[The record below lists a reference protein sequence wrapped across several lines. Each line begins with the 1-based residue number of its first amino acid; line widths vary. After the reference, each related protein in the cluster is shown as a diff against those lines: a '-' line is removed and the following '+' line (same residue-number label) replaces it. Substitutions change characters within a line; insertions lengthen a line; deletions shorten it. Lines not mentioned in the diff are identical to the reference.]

1 MGMRKRMAVIELIV
15 LASIVPSAVSQED
28 KQSDRAAM
36 YRRYLEFPSYVKGG
50 SIEPHWMADGS
61 SFWYAEGAPANT
73 VIWKVDPHKNTKE
86 HLFDVVRLRRAL
98 RALGTEPEGEGLPF
112 WEFEFL
118 NEETAVR
125 FRLAERDFVLDLAG
139 YTVRQESG
147 AAQRERERLR
157 PRVVGRGFSGDIL
170 EVLSTDRRW
179 FAAVGDHNLWL
190 RPMSGEPSVQL
201 TTDGIADYAWDV
213 EEALWSPDGSR
224 LVAMKVDSRGVA
236 KIPIVNWLG
245 VTETV
250 EWAAPHRPTSGGP
263 LRRTEL
269 HIFHVNSRR
278 RVQVDTGTADQYTY
292 VAGWRRDGSELMV
305 LRMSRDFKRLDLLA
319 ADPATGTTRIVLT
332 DTQKTFLWGN
342 FFNYRGWRQQ
352 GGLFTMLNDNQRF
365 IWTSERDGWS
375 HLYLYDFDGKL
386 LRPLTS
392 GSWPVERLITVDE
405 KRGWVYFTAHNDR
418 RRPYDTHLYRAGLE
432 HKAFEQLTSETG
444 IHAPVFSP
452 SREFFL
458 DSHSSLDRPP
468 AVEVRRADGT
478 LLKTVARADIEGLKV
493 LRWAPPEEFTAKA
506 ADDRTDL
513 YGVIYKPFDFDPGR
527 KYPVVE
533 IIYAGPMTTEVPRTF
548 FGSRSNL
555 AQLGFVVVVL
565 DGRGT
570 TERGKE
576 FQDVVYG
583 NLGRHEIPDHVA
595 VLKQIAKQ
603 RPYMDMDRVGV
614 YGGSFGGYFA
624 IRAML
629 LAPAVYRVGVAG
641 APVAEVYGHSSR
653 VEPYL
658 GLPTDNPDAYEYAS
672 NLRLAG
678 NLEGKLLMIHGTADI
693 NAPFSQ
699 TMKMADALIRAE
711 KPFDLLVLPGVAHFP
726 RGESERYWHDAV
738 HRYFQEHLKP

>member
-1 MGMRKRMAVIELIV
+1 MAL
-15 LASIVPSAVSQED
+15 SIIAGPIFAQNKAQSEQE
-28 KQSDRAAM
+28 AM
-36 YRRYLEFPSYVKGG
+36 YYRYLEFPSYVKGG
-50 SIEPHWMADGS
+50 SVEPRWMADGS
-61 SFWYAEGAPANT
+61 TFWYAEGAPANT

-86 HLFDVVRLRRAL
+86 PQFDIVRLRQAL
-98 RALGTEPEGEGLPF
+98 TPLLGHEPEGSGVPF
-112 WEFEFL
+112 REFEFL
-118 NEETAVR
+118 GGEKAAR
-125 FRLAERDFVLDLAG
+125 FRLGERDFVLDLAE

-147 AAQRERERLR
+147 AQQQERERLP
-157 PRVVGRGFSGDIL
+157 PRVVGRGFYGDIL
-170 EVLSTDRRW
+170 EVLSPDRRW
-179 FAAVGDHNLWL
+179 FAAVGEHNLWL
-190 RPMSGEPSVQL
+190 RPMSGGPSVQL
-201 TTDGIADYAWDV
+201 TTDGIADYGWDV

-224 LVAMKVDSRGVA
+224 LVAMKIDSRGVA
-236 KIPIVNWLG
+236 KIPIVDWLG

-269 HIFHVNSRR
+269 HIFDVNSRR
-278 RVQVDTGTADQYTY
+278 RVRVDTGTADQYTY

-319 ADPATGTTRIVLT
+319 ADPATGAIRIILT

-342 FFNYRGWRQQ
+342 FFNYPAWRKQS
-352 GGLFTMLNDNQRF
+352 GLFTMLNDGRRF
-365 IWTSERDGWS
+365 IWMSERDGWS

-386 LRPLTS
+386 LRRLTS
-392 GSWPVERLITVDE
+392 GSWPIERLVTVEE
-405 KRGWVYFTAHNDR
+405 KRGWVYFTAHGDSG
-418 RRPYDTHLYRAGLE
+418 RPYDTQVYRAGLE
-432 HKAFEQLTSETG
+432 RETLERLTSEPG
-444 IHAPVFSP
+444 RHNPVFSP

-458 DSHSSLDRPP
+458 NSHSSLDRPP
-468 AVEVRRADGT
+468 AVDLKLADGT
-478 LLKTVARADIEGLKV
+478 LLQTIARADIEGLKA

-506 ADDRTDL
+506 ADGRTDL
-513 YGVIYKPFDFDPGR
+513 YGVIYKPFDFDSGR

-533 IIYAGPMTTEVPRTF
+533 LIYAGAMTTQVPRTF
-548 FGSRSNL
+548 LDGSYDSL
-555 AQLGFVVVVL
+555 PQLGFIVVLL

-614 YGGSFGGYFA
+614 FGHSFGGYFA

-629 LAPAVYRVGVAG
+629 LAPDVYRVGIAS
-641 APVAEVYGHSSR
+641 APLSEVYGHGSR

-693 NAPFSQ
+693 NIPVSQ
-699 TMKMADALIRAE
+699 TMKMADALIRAD
-711 KPFDLLVLPGVAHFP
+711 KPFDLLVLPGVDHFP
-726 RGESERYWHDAV
+726 FSGEAERYWRDV
-738 HRYFQEHLKP
+738 IRRYFQEHLKP

>member
-1 MGMRKRMAVIELIV
+1 MKRALFLMMLSCLV
-15 LASIVPSAVSQED
+15 ASASFISAQET
-28 KQSDRAAM
+28 KQAEREAM

-61 SFWYAEGAPANT
+61 SFWYAEGTPANT
-73 VIWKVDPHKNTKE
+73 VIWKVDPKANTKE
-86 HLFDVVRLRRAL
+86 LLFDTPRLRRAVAE
-98 RALGTEPEGEGLPF
+98 ALGSEPEGNGVPF
-112 WEFEFL
+112 SEFEFL
-118 NEETAVR
+118 GGEKAAR
-125 FRLAERDFVLDLAG
+125 FRLGRREFILDLTG
-139 YTVRQESG
+139 YGISEDS
-147 AAQRERERLR
+147 AAAKERERLR
-157 PRVVGRGFSGDIL
+157 PRVVGRGFYGDIL
-170 EVLSTDRRW
+170 EVLSPDRRW
-179 FAAVGDHNLWL
+179 FAAVGEHKLWL
-190 RPMSGEPSVQL
+190 RPMSGGPSVQL

-224 LVAMKVDSRGVA
+224 LVAMKIDSRGVA
-236 KIPIVNWLG
+236 KIPIVDWLG

-250 EWAAPHRPTSGGP
+250 GWAAPHRPTSGGP

-269 HIFHVNSRR
+269 HIFDVNSRR

-319 ADPATGTTRIVLT
+319 ADPATGATRIVLT

-342 FFNYRGWRQQ
+342 FFNYREWREQ
-352 GGLFTMLNDNQRF
+352 GGLFTMLNDNHRF
-365 IWTSERDGWS
+365 IWMSERDGWS

-386 LRPLTS
+386 LRRLTS
-392 GSWPVERLITVDE
+392 GSWPVERLVTVEE
-405 KRGWVYFTAHNDR
+405 KRGWVYFTAHGDR
-418 RRPYDTHLYRAGLE
+418 QRPYDTHLHRAGLE
-432 HKAFEQLTSETG
+432 QGAFERLTSEPG
-444 IHAPVFSP
+444 RHDPVFSP

-458 DSHSSLDRPP
+458 NSHSSLDRPP
-468 AVEVRRADGT
+468 AVDLRRADGT
-478 LLKTVARADIEGLKV
+478 LLQTVSRANIQGLKA

-506 ADDRTDL
+506 ADGRTDL

-527 KYPVVE
+527 KYPVFE
-533 IIYAGPMTTEVPRTF
+533 FIYAGPMTTQVRRTF
-548 FGSRSNL
+548 LDSGDAL
-555 AQLGFVVVVL
+555 AQLGFIVVVL

-570 TERGKE
+570 TEQGKE

-595 VLKQIAKQ
+595 VLKQIAGQ

-614 YGGSFGGYFA
+614 YGRSFGGYFA

-629 LAPAVYRVGVAG
+629 LAPDVYRVGIAA
-641 APVAEVYGHSSR
+641 APVSEVYGHGSR

-699 TMKMADALIRAE
+699 TMKMADALIRAN

-726 RGESERYWHDAV
+726 AGEAERYWIDAV
-738 HRYFQEHLKP
+738 RRYFVEHLKP